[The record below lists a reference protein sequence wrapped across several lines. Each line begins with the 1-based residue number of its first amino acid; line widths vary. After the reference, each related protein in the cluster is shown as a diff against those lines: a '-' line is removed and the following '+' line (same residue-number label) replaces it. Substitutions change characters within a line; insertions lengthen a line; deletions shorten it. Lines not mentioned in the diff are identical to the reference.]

1 MINSVTQTGFICQ
14 LRFYLS
20 HLIFFA
26 VDRAVITERL
36 NTFIII
42 A

>member
-1 MINSVTQTGFICQ
+1 MINSVTQTGFIFQ

-20 HLIFFA
+20 YLIFFA
-26 VDRAVITERL
+26 VNRTVITERL
-36 NTFIII
+36 NTFLII